1 MNKLI
6 LLIAL
11 TISGFHS
18 IAQQDSLVNT
28 QQPVQPVS
36 GGIKISGIVKD
47 SSLNQALEFSSVM
60 LVKKGAKASDGINS
74 DSSGYFEFK
83 NVQPGEYVLNVFYV
97 GYSKL
102 ERNITVDQSGNDVAL
117 GLVNMNTTATTL
129 KEVQIVDI
137 KQLIEQRPDG
147 MVYNAE
153 KDLTNKGTTAD
164 QVLRKVPMVTVD
176 LEGNVQMRGSGNIR
190 VLIDGKPSTI
200 IASSVKDALKQIPA
214 DNIKSIEV
222 ITSPGAKYDAEGAA
236 GVINIITKKNLMKGI
251 SGSVHGEISYNAPQE
266 FFTGN
271 GGFNLNY
278 RNKNFGLGLNAGMSH
293 WQMVLEMDAKRTD
306 FPNTNDQSELIQKS
320 MFKGGGDFFWSQLT
334 ADYQIDSLQSIQGGI
349 SYRPGNWK
357 QDVDMSNSLRLA
369 EPPNPKDFRRTT
381 HSENPRDNI
390 GLNAAY
396 SKKFKNNPKRTLDI
410 LSQYSTNS
418 ANSTYELERNNVGSD
433 FINYKEQNA
442 NKNQNN
448 EFTIQGDYVQPLKN
462 PKQKIETG
470 LKFINRDIT
479 SDYQLQYW
487 DGSNG
492 DGLTI
497 DPERTNRLDYT
508 QQVAAIYGQ
517 FTTPLLK
524 SLSMIAGTR
533 YEFTNIKG
541 HQKDSGSAFE
551 SQFNSIL
558 PNLSFIYDLKN
569 YSKLKLA
576 YNKRIERPS
585 INYVN
590 PYVNY
595 SDQYNV
601 TQGNPLLVP
610 ENTHNVE
617 LTYSTFFG
625 NTSLNLSTFY
635 RHTGNAIESI
645 TTVDTAKN
653 RSYTTYQNIAKN
665 NTLGADFYGS
675 TNLFGRWMINLNGSA
690 YYKMLKSAALNIEN
704 SGLQYS
710 ASMYTS
716 FKLSDRFS
724 LAGFAMYNGNQVQLQ
739 GSQDGWYYYFL
750 GVQMTV
756 LKGKG
761 TLNLSAENF
770 FTPEI
775 HMTTRYQY
783 QNAEYVNQTTYF
795 GRGAKLSFSLNFGK
809 MNFVKKKAIENNDL
823 KNGGGG
829 QQSIGGNGG

>member
-6 LLIAL
+6 LFKAFTIA
-11 TISGFHS
+11 GFQA
-18 IAQQDSLVNT
+18 IAQQESQVNT
-28 QQPVQPVS
+28 QQSVQPVS
-36 GGIKISGIVKD
+36 GGIKVSGIVKD
-47 SSLNQALEFSSVM
+47 STVNQALEFSSVM
-60 LVKKGAKASDGINS
+60 LVKKGTKASDGINS

-83 NVQPGEYVLNVFYV
+83 NVQPGEYVLSVFYV
-97 GYSKL
+97 GYNKL
-102 ERNITVDQSGNDVAL
+102 ERTITVDQSGNDISL
-117 GLVNMNTTATTL
+117 GMVNMNTSSTTL

-251 SGSVHGEISYNAPQE
+251 SGSVHGELSYNAPQE

-271 GGFNLNY
+271 AGFNLNY
-278 RNKNFGLGLNAGMSH
+278 RNKNFGLGLNAGVSH
-293 WQMVLEMDAKRTD
+293 WQMVLDINAKRTD
-306 FPNTNDQSELIQKS
+306 HPTDTTQSELIQKS
-320 MFKGGGDFFWSQLT
+320 LFKGGGNFYWSQLT
-334 ADYQIDSLQSIQGGI
+334 ADYQIDSLQSIQAGV
-349 SYRPGNWK
+349 SYHPGSWI
-357 QDVDMSNSLRLA
+357 QDVDMSSSLNGSSDPA
-369 EPPNPKDFRRTT
+369 YRRTT
-381 HSENPRDNI
+381 HSENPRDNV
-390 GLNAAY
+390 GFNAAY

-418 ANSTYELERNNVGSD
+418 ANSSYDLSGNNVGSD
-433 FINYKEQNA
+433 VVIYKERND
-442 NKNQNN
+442 NKNSNN

-479 SDYQLQYW
+479 SDYQLQSW
-487 DGSNG
+487 KSGNG
-492 DGLTI
+492 TDFTL
-497 DPERTNRLDYT
+497 DPKRTNRLDYT
-508 QQVAAIYGQ
+508 QQVAAVYGQ

-524 SLSMIAGTR
+524 SLSMIAGAR

-541 HQKDSGSAFE
+541 HQNEAGSAFE
-551 SQFNSIL
+551 SQFNSLL

-590 PYVNY
+590 PYINY
-595 SDQYNV
+595 SDKYNLS
-601 TQGNPLLVP
+601 QGNPLLVP

-625 NTSLNLSTFY
+625 NTSLNISSFY
-635 RHTGNAIESI
+635 RHTGNAIENVTS
-645 TTVDTAKN
+645 VGRDTIS
-653 RSYTTYQNIAKN
+653 RTTYQNIAKN
-665 NTLGADFYGS
+665 NTIGADFYGS
-675 TNLFGRWMINLNGSA
+675 TTLFGKWMINLNGSA
-690 YYKMLKSAALNIEN
+690 YYKMLKSQALNIEN
-704 SGLQYS
+704 NGLQYS

-724 LAGFAMYNGNQVQLQ
+724 LAGFAMYNGNQIQLQ

-795 GRGAKLSFSLNFGK
+795 GRGLKLSFSLNFGK
-809 MNFVKKKAIENNDL
+809 MNFVKKKTIENDDL
-823 KNGGGG
+823 KNGGNG
-829 QQSIGGNGG
+829 QQSMGGGGN

>member
-6 LLIAL
+6 LLTLL
-11 TISGFHS
+11 TISGFQA
-18 IAQQDSLVNT
+18 IAQQESQVNT
-28 QQPVQPVS
+28 QQSVQPVS
-36 GGIKISGIVKD
+36 GGIKISGTVKD
-47 SSLNQALEFSSVM
+47 SSINQALEFSSVM
-60 LVKKGAKASDGINS
+60 LVRKGEKASDGINS

-83 NVQPGEYVLNVFYV
+83 NVQPGEYVLSVFYV
-97 GYSKL
+97 GYNKL
-102 ERNITVDQSGNDVAL
+102 ERTITVDQSGKDISL
-117 GLVNMNTTATTL
+117 GMVNMNTSATTL

-251 SGSVHGEISYNAPQE
+251 SGSVHGELSYNAPQE

-293 WQMVLEMDAKRTD
+293 WQMVLDMDAKRTD
-306 FPNTNDQSELIQKS
+306 FPNTAEQSELIQKS
-320 MFKGGGDFFWSQLT
+320 LFKGGGDFFWSQLT
-334 ADYQIDSLQSIQGGI
+334 ADYQIDSLQSIQAGV

-357 QDVDMSNSLRLA
+357 QDVDMSNLTSA
-369 EPPNPKDFRRTT
+369 NNNFRRTT
-381 HSENPRDNI
+381 HSENPRDNV
-390 GLNAAY
+390 GFNAAY
-396 SKKFKNNPKRTLDI
+396 SKKFRNNPKRTLDI

-418 ANSTYELERNNVGSD
+418 ANSSYDLSGNNGGSDVVVYKERND
-433 FINYKEQNA
+433 

-479 SDYQLQYW
+479 SDYQLKYW
-487 DGSNG
+487 ENG
-492 DGLTI
+492 NGTDFTL
-497 DPERTNRLDYT
+497 DPSRTNKLDYT
-508 QQVAAIYGQ
+508 QQVAAVYGQ

-524 SLSMIAGTR
+524 SLSMIAGAR
-533 YEFTNIKG
+533 YEFTNIEG
-541 HQKDSGSAFE
+541 HQNEAGSAFE

-595 SDQYNV
+595 SDRYNLS
-601 TQGNPLLVP
+601 QGNPMLVP

-635 RHTGNAIESI
+635 RHTGNAIENV
-645 TTVDTAKN
+645 TTVGADTIS
-653 RSYTTYQNIAKN
+653 RTTYQNIAKN
-665 NTLGADFYGS
+665 NTVGADFYGS
-675 TNLFGRWMINLNGSA
+675 TTLFGKWMINLNGSA
-690 YYKMLKSAALNIEN
+690 YYKMLKSLALNIDN

-724 LAGFAMYNGNQVQLQ
+724 LAGFAMYNGNQIQLQ

-750 GVQMTV
+750 GVQMAV

-795 GRGAKLSFSLNFGK
+795 GRGVKLSFSLNFGK
-809 MNFVKKKAIENNDL
+809 MNFVKKKTIENDDL
-823 KNGGGG
+823 KNGGNG
-829 QQSIGGNGG
+829 QQSMGGGGN

>member
-6 LLIAL
+6 LLTVL
-11 TISGFHS
+11 TISGFQA
-18 IAQQDSLVNT
+18 IAQQESQVNT
-28 QQPVQPVS
+28 PQSVQPVS
-36 GGIKISGIVKD
+36 GGIKISGTVKD
-47 SSLNQALEFSSVM
+47 SSINQALEFSSVM
-60 LVKKGAKASDGINS
+60 LVKKGEKASDGINS

-83 NVQPGEYVLNVFYV
+83 NVQPGEYILSVFYV
-97 GYSKL
+97 GYNKL
-102 ERNITVDQSGNDVAL
+102 ERTIVVDQSGKDIAL
-117 GLVNMNTTATTL
+117 GMVNMNTSSTTL

-236 GVINIITKKNLMKGI
+236 GVINIITKKSLMKGI
-251 SGSVHGEISYNAPQE
+251 SGSVQGELSYNAPQE

-293 WQMVLEMDAKRTD
+293 WQMVLDIDAKRTD
-306 FPNTNDQSELIQKS
+306 FPNTAEQSELIQKS
-320 MFKGGGDFFWSQLT
+320 LFKGGGDFFWSQLT
-334 ADYQIDSLQSIQGGI
+334 ADYQIDSLQSIQAGI
-349 SYRPGNWK
+349 SYHPGNWK
-357 QDVDMSNSLRLA
+357 QDVDMSSLTSG
-369 EPPNPKDFRRTT
+369 DDDYRRTT
-381 HSENPRDNI
+381 HSENPRDNV
-390 GLNAAY
+390 GFNAAY

-418 ANSTYELERNNVGSD
+418 ANSTYELSGNNIGSD
-433 FINYKEQNA
+433 VVTYKEQNA

-448 EFTIQGDYVQPLKN
+448 EFTIQGDYVHPLKN

-479 SDYQLQYW
+479 SDYQLRYW
-487 DGSNG
+487 KSGNG
-492 DGLTI
+492 TDFTL
-497 DPERTNRLDYT
+497 DPTRTNKLDYT
-508 QQVAAIYGQ
+508 QQVAAVYGQ
-517 FTTPLLK
+517 FTTPLAK
-524 SLSMIAGTR
+524 SLSMIAGAR

-541 HQKDSGSAFE
+541 HQNEAGSAFE

-590 PYVNY
+590 PYINY
-595 SDQYNV
+595 SDKYNLS
-601 TQGNPLLVP
+601 QGNPLLVP

-625 NTSLNLSTFY
+625 NTSLNLSSFY
-635 RHTGNAIESI
+635 RHTGNAIENV
-645 TTVDTAKN
+645 TTVGADTIS
-653 RSYTTYQNIAKN
+653 RTTYQNIAKN
-665 NTLGADFYGS
+665 NTVGADFYGS
-675 TNLFGRWMINLNGSA
+675 TTLFGKWMINLNGSA
-690 YYKMLKSAALNIEN
+690 YYKMLKSQALNIKN
-704 SGLQYS
+704 NGLQYS

-724 LAGFAMYNGNQVQLQ
+724 LAGFAMYNGNQIQLQ

-750 GVQMTV
+750 GVQMAV

-795 GRGAKLSFSLNFGK
+795 GRGVKLSFSLNFGK
-809 MNFVKKKAIENNDL
+809 MNFVKKKAIENDDL
-823 KNGGGG
+823 KNGGNG
-829 QQSIGGNGG
+829 QQSMGGGGN

>member
-6 LLIAL
+6 LFTAFTIA
-11 TISGFHS
+11 GFQA
-18 IAQQDSLVNT
+18 IAQQESQVNT
-28 QQPVQPVS
+28 QQSVQPVS
-36 GGIKISGIVKD
+36 GGIKVSGIVKD
-47 SSLNQALEFSSVM
+47 STVNQALEFSSVM
-60 LVKKGAKASDGINS
+60 LVKKGTKASDGINS

-83 NVQPGEYVLNVFYV
+83 NVQPGEYVLSVFYV
-97 GYSKL
+97 GYNKL
-102 ERNITVDQSGNDVAL
+102 ERTITVDQSGNDISL
-117 GLVNMNTTATTL
+117 GMVNMNTSSTTL

-251 SGSVHGEISYNAPQE
+251 SGSVHGELSYNAPQE

-271 GGFNLNY
+271 AGFNLNY
-278 RNKNFGLGLNAGMSH
+278 RNKNFGLGLNAGVSH
-293 WQMVLEMDAKRTD
+293 WQMVLDINAKRTD
-306 FPNTNDQSELIQKS
+306 HPTDTTQSELIQKS
-320 MFKGGGDFFWSQLT
+320 LFKGGGNFYWSQLT
-334 ADYQIDSLQSIQGGI
+334 ADYQIDSLQSIQAGV
-349 SYRPGNWK
+349 SYHPGSWI
-357 QDVDMSNSLRLA
+357 QDVDMSSSLNGSSDPA
-369 EPPNPKDFRRTT
+369 YRRTT
-381 HSENPRDNI
+381 HSENPRDNV
-390 GLNAAY
+390 GFNAAY

-418 ANSTYELERNNVGSD
+418 ANSSYDLSGNNVGSD
-433 FINYKEQNA
+433 VVIYKERND
-442 NKNQNN
+442 NKNSNN

-479 SDYQLQYW
+479 SDYQLQSW
-487 DGSNG
+487 KSGNG
-492 DGLTI
+492 TDFTL
-497 DPERTNRLDYT
+497 DPKRTNRLDYT
-508 QQVAAIYGQ
+508 QQVAAVYGQ

-524 SLSMIAGTR
+524 SLSMIAGAR

-541 HQKDSGSAFE
+541 HQNEAGSAFE
-551 SQFNSIL
+551 SQFNSLL

-590 PYVNY
+590 PYINY
-595 SDQYNV
+595 SDKYNLS
-601 TQGNPLLVP
+601 QGNPLLVP

-625 NTSLNLSTFY
+625 NTSLNISSFY
-635 RHTGNAIESI
+635 RHTGNAIENVTS
-645 TTVDTAKN
+645 VGRDTIS
-653 RSYTTYQNIAKN
+653 RTTYQNIAKN
-665 NTLGADFYGS
+665 NTIGADFYGS
-675 TNLFGRWMINLNGSA
+675 TTLFGKWMINLNGSA
-690 YYKMLKSAALNIEN
+690 YYKMLKSQALNIEN
-704 SGLQYS
+704 NGLQYS

-724 LAGFAMYNGNQVQLQ
+724 LAGFAMYNGNQIQLQ

-795 GRGAKLSFSLNFGK
+795 GRGLKLSFSLNFGK
-809 MNFVKKKAIENNDL
+809 MNFVKKKTIENDDL
-823 KNGGGG
+823 KNGGNG
-829 QQSIGGNGG
+829 QQSMGGGGN

>member
-6 LLIAL
+6 LFTAF
-11 TISGFHS
+11 TIVGFQA
-18 IAQQDSLVNT
+18 IAQQESQGNK
-28 QQPVQPVS
+28 QQSVQPIS
-36 GGIKISGIVKD
+36 GGIKISGTVKD
-47 SSLNQALEFSSVM
+47 SMVNQALEFSSVM
-60 LVKKGAKASDGINS
+60 LVKKGEKASDGINS

-83 NVQPGEYVLNVFYV
+83 NVQPGEYILNVFYV
-97 GYSKL
+97 GYNKL
-102 ERNITVDQSGNDVAL
+102 ERAIIVDQSGKDIAL
-117 GLVNMNTTATTL
+117 GMVNMNTSATTL

-251 SGSVHGEISYNAPQE
+251 SGSVHGELSYNAPQE

-278 RNKNFGLGLNAGMSH
+278 RNKNFGLGLNAGVSH
-293 WQMVLEMDAKRTD
+293 WQMVLEMQARR
-306 FPNTNDQSELIQKS
+306 NDNSGRELTQQTL
-320 MFKGGGDFFWSQLT
+320 FKGGGDFYWSQLT
-334 ADYQIDSLQSIQGGI
+334 ADYQIDSLQSIQAGI
-349 SYRPGNWK
+349 SYHPGNWI
-357 QDVDMSNSLRLA
+357 QDVNMSNIIRPLPINSA
-369 EPPNPKDFRRTT
+369 DFGRTT

-390 GLNAAY
+390 GFNAAY

-410 LSQYSTNS
+410 LSQYSTNT
-418 ANSTYELERNNVGSD
+418 ANSSYELARNNVGTD
-433 FINYKEQNA
+433 VVNYKELND
-442 NKNQNN
+442 NKNSNN

-487 DGSNG
+487 DGKNG
-492 DGLTI
+492 DGFTM
-497 DPERTNRLDYT
+497 DPARTNRLDYT
-508 QQVAAIYGQ
+508 QQVAAAYGQ
-517 FTTPLLK
+517 FTTPLAK
-524 SLSMIAGTR
+524 SLSMIAGVR
-533 YEFTNIKG
+533 YEFTNIEG
-541 HQKDSGSAFE
+541 HQKEVNSAFE

-558 PNLSFIYDLKN
+558 PNLSFIYDLQN

-595 SDQYNV
+595 SDQYNLS
-601 TQGNPLLVP
+601 QGNPLLVP

-625 NTSLNLSTFY
+625 NTSLNISSFY
-635 RHTGNAIESI
+635 RHTGNAIENVTNVI
-645 TTVDTAKN
+645 NDTS
-653 RSYTTYQNIAKN
+653 RTTYQNIAKN
-665 NTLGADFYGS
+665 NTVGADFYGS
-675 TNLFGRWMINLNGSA
+675 TTLFGKWMINLNGSA

-704 SGLQYS
+704 NGLQYS

-724 LAGFAMYNGNQVQLQ
+724 LAGFAMYNGNQIQLQ

-750 GVQMTV
+750 GVQMAV

-795 GRGAKLSFSLNFGK
+795 GRGVKLSFSLNFGK
-809 MNFVKKKAIENNDL
+809 MNFVKKKTIENDDL
-823 KNGGGG
+823 KNGGDG
-829 QQSIGGNGG
+829 QQGMGGGR